1 MNWRAVLLLAAGAE
15 LFKQAGFHLAGR
27 IHPTRRFIALTTLL
41 PPALLAAL
49 VVVQTLADGTS
60 LVVDA
65 RLAGVMAGGFAAWR
79 KAPFAVVVAIAAA
92 VTAGLRLLTG

>member
-1 MNWRAVLLLAAGAE
+1 MSWRAILLLVAGAE

-27 IHPTRRFIALTTLL
+27 IRATPRFIALTTLL

-65 RLAGVMAGGFAAWR
+65 RLAGVAAGALAAWR
-79 KAPFAVVVAIAAA
+79 QAPFVVVVAVAAA
-92 VTAGLRLLTG
+92 VTAGLRLLT